1 MSPTFQTIVAW
12 IVLGLGLF
20 WLFWLIRRPPV
31 GQPPRILIGRVLMP
45 VSEILFGAS
54 ILMQPITAQ
63 TMILPIIAAVLTIT
77 ALVLE
82 LRYRVM

>member
-1 MSPTFQTIVAW
+1 MSPLVQTISAW
-12 IVLGLGLF
+12 IVLGLGAF

-45 VSEILFGAS
+45 VSEILFGATML
-54 ILMQPITAQ
+54 IQPITAQ

-82 LRYRVM
+82 LRNRVV